1 MFNVRLFQAEQIHI
15 LETEIQNFKISA
27 KLLQDENRQLKDSQE
42 SNEYEMLVKL
52 RYVIKKNMTRLKT
65 GS

>member
-1 MFNVRLFQAEQIHI
+1 MFNVLLFQAEQIHI

-65 GS
+65 GR